1 MFFIHAIIKESKLL
15 GDIMMTEEYS
25 TENEVI
31 SNSVSEK
38 IDLSLHYLEQQT
50 SFIEEVMTAIRHNEL
65 ERVLYIL
72 DNHKNFVTGDFVHS
86 FAGKAIAD
94 YLVEA
99 ASNHLMT
106 TYPFLHQLDGDDN
119 DKKRTFYIG
128 NWYKANTRHILF
140 LNINLQNNRYAL
152 DLFIAPEVLE
162 EWNQMDDVKGTA
174 HTALKEKEEAL
185 LDARAAYEEKR
196 QQALAQH
203 SKKLDEL
210 RKKYH
215 ALTSK
220 VLKKQSEI
228 QEVDQEIKKETEV
241 LRNIEEQ
248 PEIFF
253 NDEHQKIV
261 SIQES
266 IEALKARVDNMN
278 LIEALVKR
286 EKNEIQ
292 ASGTTVS
299 NFIRDIDLLSER
311 WKMN

>member
-1 MFFIHAIIKESKLL
+1 
-15 GDIMMTEEYS
+15 MTEEYAN
-25 TENEVI
+25 ENELI

-65 ERVLYIL
+65 ERVLHIL
-72 DNHKNFVTGDFVHS
+72 DSHKNFVTGDFVQS
-86 FAGKAIAD
+86 FAGKAIAN
-94 YLVEA
+94 YIVES
-99 ASNHLMT
+99 ASNQLTT
-106 TYPFLHQLDGDDN
+106 TYPFLHELDSEEH

-128 NWYKANTRHILF
+128 DWYKANTRHILF
-140 LNINLQNNRYAL
+140 LNINLTNHRYGL

-185 LDARAAYEEKR
+185 VEARQHYEEKR
-196 QQALAQH
+196 KQELSRH
-203 SKKLDEL
+203 STKLDEL

-228 QEVDQEIKKETEV
+228 QELDQEIKKETQI

-248 PEIFF
+248 PEIVF

-261 SIQES
+261 TIQES

-292 ASGTTVS
+292 ATGMSVS
-299 NFIRDIDLLSER
+299 NFIKDIELLAEK
-311 WKMN
+311 WKMNH